1 MDLPLGAPTRGKK
14 RSYPVER
21 EMEKCAA
28 CRRKKIK
35 VSSRLCRS
43 IASNMLQQPETPR
56 VTTDRRQCLPINR
69 DWSKGEKCTACIMQ
83 NDSCGPKIR
92 ADRLSR
98 SRITPPTLLNERPLV
113 PSHSPNPRPLELS
126 PTTASDAQRSC
137 YAESGGSTHD
147 GSCKDAASNCRSTD
161 VATSD
166 DSPAGQ
172 KTPIES
178 KYVTSHRRLI
188 LCLTR

>member
-1 MDLPLGAPTRGKK
+1 
-14 RSYPVER
+14 
-21 EMEKCAA
+21 
-28 CRRKKIK
+28 
-35 VSSRLCRS
+35 
-43 IASNMLQQPETPR
+43 MLQQPETPSC

-98 SRITPPTLLNERPLV
+98 SRITPPSPLLERPLV
-113 PSHSPNPRPLELS
+113 PSGSSKPRSLELS

-137 YAESGGSTHD
+137 YAQSGGSTHD
-147 GSCKDAASNCRSTD
+147 GSCKDTASNCRSTD

-178 KYVTSHRRLI
+178 KYVTPTQKAHLMSGSM
-188 LCLTR
+188 T